1 MQSRRLV
8 LALALGCLAIVAVV
22 TGVSSSASEMDIK
35 VELDSFRELARN
47 APCANIDN
55 RLFLIDEVVL
65 FWTREG
71 SCYDNWYEH
80 ALFGETPEKV
90 MCQLHDS
97 IAGPVY
103 TCNDSTYKGMF
114 WTMVHNLDR
123 EDLGLGPNHTVESI
137 HF

>member
-1 MQSRRLV
+1 MEPRRLV
-8 LALALGCLAIVAVV
+8 LAVALGCLAIVAVV
-22 TGVSSSASEMDIK
+22 ACASSSASEMDIK

-71 SCYDNWYEH
+71 SCPDNWYEQ
-80 ALFGETPEKV
+80 ALFGQTPEKV
-90 MCQLHDS
+90 ICQLHDS

-103 TCNDSTYKGMF
+103 TCNDSTYEVIF
-114 WTMVHNLDR
+114 WTMVHNLDK

-137 HF
+137 PF